1 MVVCSIFFLLFLS
14 VLPLPPLSRRLAE
27 TASMANAPNQTHAHT
42 SFSAPLHS
50 AALTDLLVFC
60 FSLPLPPLQP
70 THRSHGYSSQRQEG
84 RPQERLQVREMWSDL
99 PGGPRRRDD
108 APRPVRSPHRC
119 LWRRVPGCRA
129 GVPDCGA
136 AGAVREGGRAER
148 EEAVPPEPA
157 HRDAG
162 CAPRRRHRHASEERD
177 LVSQRRCAEHQQ
189 GDGKEEGRQE
199 GQGDTERLDHTYP
212 SLSLADR
219 GQGVCALLCGS
230 ERCTGLRACTT

>member
-1 MVVCSIFFLLFLS
+1 MACACFSCLCRHHLPFFSSFHSLSGSGRFCLLLQLIRHLRAES
-14 VLPLPPLSRRLAE
+14 LLPLL
-27 TASMANAPNQTHAHT
+27 
-42 SFSAPLHS
+42 
-50 AALTDLLVFC
+50 
-60 FSLPLPPLQP
+60 PLQP
-70 THRSHGYSSQRQEG
+70 TRRSHGYSSQRQEG

-199 GQGDTERLDHTYP
+199 GQGDTERVSP
-212 SLSLADR
+212 PA
-219 GQGVCALLCGS
+219 
-230 ERCTGLRACTT
+230 